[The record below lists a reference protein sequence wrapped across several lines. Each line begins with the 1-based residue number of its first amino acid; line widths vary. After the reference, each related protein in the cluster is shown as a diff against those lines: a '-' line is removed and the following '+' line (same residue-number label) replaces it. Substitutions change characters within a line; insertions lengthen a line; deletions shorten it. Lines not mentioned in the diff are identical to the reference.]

1 MTGSMGAKG
10 RRVQFNEPL
19 RFDVKEGGNIIL
31 YGPGGPGIGGSGRVL
46 GNSGAITMQVDIP
59 GNVFEGM
66 RFVGNFSI
74 ADVRNARG
82 NWQFSRLGVTG
93 SGMWNVSRS
102 GGTNPAG

>member
-1 MTGSMGAKG
+1 
-10 RRVQFNEPL
+10 
-19 RFDVKEGGNIIL
+19 
-31 YGPGGPGIGGSGRVL
+31 VL